1 MKLTDIVNQLKTV
14 FTRYTTDFCT
24 SLSVISLTRS
34 SSTVTATTS
43 ADHGLIAGDKV
54 LIVGAK
60 TPISISSLTQVG
72 GFASAICATKHN
84 LTLANE
90 TVEISGAIE
99 TEYNGSHNLIWKE
112 NIPTYDIA
120 SIEIDTG
127 TNVATIATIED
138 NGFVSDTNFEIQISG
153 TEQTAYNVKTS
164 IASIIDSKTFTVE
177 NIFGTTENGNA
188 AFGKLWQV
196 RQVLN
201 AYTFIFEVDSGTTSP
216 ATGTIT
222 QIYEYQTG
230 YNGYKTVLTAPT
242 TTTFTYA
249 ITSAVNSP
257 AQGTITARINPTITG
272 AISYERAKNFY
283 ETEYAAN
290 DSKKWLVAV
299 MSGSRG
305 NKNDKNKT
313 DALTYGNN
321 GYQIREQSIQ
331 DLTFYIFLP
340 AGSVSDELLYTATRD
355 LAETYKPYIY
365 HGILGFKPPSNLY
378 EREYSQLMFTEDDF
392 YEYTGAYYVHYFKFQ
407 ATNFINQEDAVAP
420 EDLSAFRTFEM
431 DVLDEAD
438 GTPVMEISA
447 KMDEEV

>member
-1 MKLTDIVNQLKTV
+1 MKLTDIVNQLKAV
-14 FTRYTTDFCT
+14 FARYTTDFCT
-24 SLSVISLTRS
+24 SLTVSSLTRS
-34 SSTVTATTS
+34 GSTVTATTS
-43 ADHGLIAGDKV
+43 SAHGLIAGNKV

-60 TPISISSLTQVG
+60 TPITISSLTQVNG
-72 GFASAICATKHN
+72 YASAICASKHN
-84 LTLANE
+84 LTLANS
-90 TVEISGAIE
+90 TVEISGATQ
-99 TEYNGSHNLIWKE
+99 TEYNGSHNLVWKNE
-112 NIPTYDIA
+112 IPAYDIA
-120 SIEIDTG
+120 SITIDTG
-127 TNVATIATIED
+127 TNIATVVTIQD
-138 NGFVSDTNFEIQISG
+138 NGFVSNANFEIQISG
-153 TEQTAYNVKTS
+153 TEQTCYNVKTS
-164 IASIIDSKTFTVE
+164 IASIVNSKTFTIS
-177 NIFGTTENGNA
+177 NITGSEDDGNI

-201 AYTFIFEVDSGTTSP
+201 AYTFIFEVDSSATSP

-230 YNGYKTVLTAPT
+230 YNGYKTVLSAPT
-242 TTTFTYA
+242 ATTFTYA
-249 ITSAVNSP
+249 ITSTPNSP
-257 AQGTITARINPTITG
+257 AQGAITTRINPTITG

-283 ETEYAAN
+283 ETEYAVDN
-290 DSKKWLVAV
+290 SKKWLIAV
-299 MSGSRG
+299 LSGSRG

-340 AGSVSDELLYTATRD
+340 AGSVSDELMYVATRD

-392 YEYTGAYYVHYFKFQ
+392 QEYTGAYYVHYFKFQ

-420 EDLSAFRTFEM
+420 EDLSAFRAFDM
-431 DVLDEAD
+431 DVLNEAG
-438 GTPVMEISA
+438 GTTVMEISA
-447 KMDEEV
+447 EMDEET